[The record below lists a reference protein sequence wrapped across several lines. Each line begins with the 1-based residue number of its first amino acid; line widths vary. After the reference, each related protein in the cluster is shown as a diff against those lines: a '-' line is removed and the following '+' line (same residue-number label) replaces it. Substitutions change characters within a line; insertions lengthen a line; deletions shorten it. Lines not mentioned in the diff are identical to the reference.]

1 MMDEKEKKD
10 IAGDADACADCTAGD
25 TEDKKSAGCAKDAK
39 DKKEHSG
46 SEAKKHKSRIAE
58 LERELE
64 EEKKKSAEAGDKYLR
79 TLAEYD
85 NFRRR
90 SKEERDAMYADAVG
104 ESVRELLPII
114 DNLKRASQYTDS
126 EKLSEGVAMILN
138 SERSARSSTRIFTTR
153 CFTRNRRSSARA
165 RSWMCSR
172 PDTAAETRF
181 SALRWSR
188 SQTESNGIS
197 AARRRD
203 HIMQIT
209 KSKYTE
215 DFHYGKDNRYRFRN
229 NKLLRG
235 GI

>member
-25 TEDKKSAGCAKDAK
+25 TEDKKSAGCAKDAKDAK

-126 EKLSEGVAMILN
+126 EKLSEGVAMILKSVPAALEKLGVEEFGKVGEKFDPN
-138 SERSARSSTRIFTTR
+138 LHNAIKQVEDENFGENTVCEIFQKGY
-153 CFTRNRRSSARA
+153 
-165 RSWMCSR
+165 MLGDKLIR
-172 PDTAAETRF
+172 PAMVAV
-181 SALRWSR
+181 AL
-188 SQTESNGIS
+188 
-197 AARRRD
+197 
-203 HIMQIT
+203 
-209 KSKYTE
+209 
-215 DFHYGKDNRYRFRN
+215 
-229 NKLLRG
+229 
-235 GI
+235 